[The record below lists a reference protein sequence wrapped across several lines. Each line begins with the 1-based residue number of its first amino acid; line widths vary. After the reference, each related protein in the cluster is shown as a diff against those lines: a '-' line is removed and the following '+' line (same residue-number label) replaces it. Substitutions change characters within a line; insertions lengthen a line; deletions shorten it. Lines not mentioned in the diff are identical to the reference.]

1 MKVLIFYFLFAFTAI
16 TTAQSKK
23 IYVYDDQNKPL
34 ASVFIYNE
42 TSFLGKTN
50 KRGFFEVKDNFEKII
65 LVKEHYYDVTI
76 HLEKEI
82 TEINL
87 LPIKA
92 IELEAVE
99 VVGMNTNQLLDKVLE
114 GKEKM
119 NKNIL
124 RSRNN
129 HFYDVITKN
138 TDTIFYIDKRLHWVE
153 KNSKKTGWYALDT
166 KDIIENFT
174 IDEESEKT
182 IFRIRVENKEIH
194 IPYFSHWATFQ
205 EDLFI
210 LKIIGK
216 KDFQYREQFDFVV
229 SKTEEYYKIEF
240 TPKSKNKK
248 FPVEGYFIVDIENY
262 SVYEFKMD
270 VSKNLKRKYIEK
282 TYTDG
287 KPFQYEV
294 LKQSMFAQYAKNK
307 ENKYE
312 LITYNFEGAV
322 KILKGNFENAI
333 FTNKCIKEPTEPF
346 NTENLEYIELL

>member
-1 MKVLIFYFLFAFTAI
+1 MRLLIYYFLFTFTAI

-34 ASVFIYNE
+34 VAVSIYNE
-42 TSFLGKTN
+42 TSFLGKTD
-50 KRGFFEVKDNFEKII
+50 KKGFFEVKDNFEKII

-92 IELEAVE
+92 IELEGVE
-99 VVGMNTNQLLDKVLE
+99 VVGMNTNQLLDKME
-114 GKEKM
+114 EDG
-119 NKNIL
+119 NKLKKNTKK
-124 RSRNN
+124 NN
-129 HFYDVITKN
+129 YYYFYDIVCKDR
-138 TDTIFYIDKRLHWVE
+138 DTIFYIDKMIFWQGDR
-153 KNSKKTGWYALDT
+153 KKKTGWQTRT
-166 KDIIENFT
+166 KKDVIKNYTVEEEKRKIAFEVKIDEKEVYLSLFSHRVTFLENFY
-174 IDEESEKT
+174 
-182 IFRIRVENKEIH
+182 V
-194 IPYFSHWATFQ
+194 
-205 EDLFI
+205 
-210 LKIIGK
+210 LKIVGK
-216 KDFQYREQFDFVV
+216 GEFQYRKLFDFVV

-270 VSKNLKRKYIEK
+270 IAKNLKRKYIEK

-294 LKQSMFAQYAKNK
+294 LKQSIFAQYAKNK